1 MKVAQVKKYY
11 SGKENAL
18 CPLADKLIAAEY
30 RQVGGGYIDKAR
42 KMGIVSPSQYWH
54 LMSYCDS
61 VDGEKVFGRSIVCG
75 ELIFWMAEVS
85 EAVPEGELQG
95 LLERIIASRDDIV
108 PGYDRRKWNKEIQ
121 KICFD
126 RIVAEVER
134 YD

>member
-30 RQVGGGYIDKAR
+30 RQVGGGYIDRAR

>member
-1 MKVAQVKKYY
+1 
-11 SGKENAL
+11 
-18 CPLADKLIAAEY
+18 
-30 RQVGGGYIDKAR
+30 
-42 KMGIVSPSQYWH
+42 MGIVSPSQYWH

-85 EAVPEGELQG
+85 EVVPEGELRE
-95 LLERIIASRDDIV
+95 LLERIIASKDDAAS
-108 PGYDRRKWNKEIQ
+108 GYDRKKWNKEIQ

>member
-42 KMGIVSPSQYWH
+42 KMDIVSPSQYWH

>member
-1 MKVAQVKKYY
+1 
-11 SGKENAL
+11 
-18 CPLADKLIAAEY
+18 
-30 RQVGGGYIDKAR
+30 
-42 KMGIVSPSQYWH
+42 MGIVSPSQYWH

-85 EAVPEGELQG
+85 EAVPEDELHG
-95 LLERIIASRDDIV
+95 LLERIIASKDDAAS
-108 PGYDRRKWNKEIQ
+108 GYDRKQWNKEIQ

-134 YD
+134 ND